1 MSLKTLFEE
10 FGEPDENTTSPFDF
24 QSGVTVLA
32 VPEKMLP
39 EISQQAEKPEGTTL
53 NMPPVATTKTI
64 EVHSAPALFK
74 GELPHLPKEEH
85 EAVIDWFDK
94 HSVDPNTPAEV
105 RKYLIDAVL
114 SLRSDA
120 IKRIPD
126 EEPVEKPSVAGE

>member
-1 MSLKTLFEE
+1 MSLKTLFEK

-64 EVHSAPALFK
+64 EVHSAPPLMKGLF
-74 GELPHLPKEEH
+74 PHLS
-85 EAVIDWFDK
+85 EADHKLIMDWLQKASLDAN
-94 HSVDPNTPAEV
+94 VPDEV
-105 RKYLIDAVL
+105 RQILINELLTLKA
-114 SLRSDA
+114 DA

-126 EEPVEKPSVAGE
+126 EEPVEKPSVGGE